1 MSDGASQQKIVL
13 VVDDEKNIRF
23 TVVHALKS
31 DNVIVESASGG
42 VEGLR
47 KFQER
52 NYDLLLIDL
61 RMPGMTGLEMLREIR
76 KTDPAFP
83 PAVIIT
89 AYGLPEQLL
98 EAASLGAIDYIRK
111 PFSIRTIRS
120 LVDEI
125 FERMELPSQPP
136 AGEGAELYLALG
148 KRALML
154 GEPGKAEIFLKNA
167 LGTDPWCAEGHLL
180 LGICSLLEEKERDEP
195 AGHFRRALG
204 IDPANKTASEYLAWL
219 SRS

>member
-1 MSDGASQQKIVL
+1 MNDAASRQKIVL

-31 DNVIVESASGG
+31 DSIVVESASNG
-42 VEGLR
+42 VEGLQ
-47 KFQER
+47 KFRQGS
-52 NYDLLLIDL
+52 YDLLLIDL

-76 KTDPAFP
+76 KLGAQSP

-89 AYGLPEQLL
+89 AYGVPEQLL

-125 FERMELPSQPP
+125 FERTGLPSMP
-136 AGEGAELYLALG
+136 AEESGNAYLALG
-148 KRALML
+148 KRELMQGSFKEADSML
-154 GEPGKAEIFLKNA
+154 RNA
-167 LGTDPWCAEGHLL
+167 LRIDPWCAEGYVL
-180 LGICSLLEEKERDEP
+180 LGICALLNESGGREEP
-195 AGHFRRALG
+195 ITHFRQALN
-204 IDPANKTASEYLAWL
+204 IDPTNKTASEYLAWL
-219 SRS
+219 SRT

>member
-31 DNVIVESASGG
+31 DNIVVESASSG

-47 KFQER
+47 KYQER

-76 KTDPAFP
+76 KMDPASP

-125 FERMELPSQPP
+125 FDRINLPFQPP
-136 AGEGAELYLALG
+136 AGEGADLYLALG
-148 KRALML
+148 KRDLML
-154 GEPGKAEIFLKNA
+154 GQPGKAEILLKKA
-167 LGTDPWCAEGHLL
+167 VDVDPWCAEAHLL
-180 LGICSLLEEKERDEP
+180 LGICSLLAEKGRDEP

>member
-1 MSDGASQQKIVL
+1 MSEGASQQKIVL

-31 DNVIVESASGG
+31 DSIVVESASSG
-42 VEGLR
+42 VDGLR

-76 KTDPAFP
+76 KMDPASP
-83 PAVIIT
+83 PAVILT

-125 FERMELPSQPP
+125 FERMELSSQPP
-136 AGEGAELYLALG
+136 AGESGDLYLALG
-148 KRALML
+148 KRAMML
-154 GEPGKAEIFLKNA
+154 SERSKAEILLKKT
-167 LGTDPWCAEGHLL
+167 LEVDPWCAEGHIL
-180 LGICSLLEEKERDEP
+180 LGICSLLAEKGRDEP